1 MTFIV
6 YILAIIGFISL
17 LFLSVDF
24 FLFFNEWQQ
33 RIHIGRW
40 LDRKSW
46 QQAVEKK
53 AKSWLRHSPTTQV
66 TDQSR
71 LVLWDIIR
79 GNYRSNTIQSWQ
91 DAGLLLGLDKEDAI
105 SYLKYHPQ
113 LFTSPT
119 LEFDQALLAYA
130 LKKQGV
136 LSTDKEERI
145 RSLFQPY
152 IQERITI
159 PYRKQLPNIRFVD
172 TIGLVC
178 PFLHACEYSDLAI
191 NQIKEYDDF
200 LLNGIFPPHAF
211 NKTTKKPM
219 GVHDWSRGMG
229 WYILALIETDTL
241 EGNKERIL
249 RLADS
254 LIPYQRTDG
263 GFNCMIFNPQEC
275 FESSGTAL
283 IGLLFVKAYELSH
296 HAEYLKA
303 ARTVEHSL
311 MKATRRNGA
320 VDHAQG
326 DTKGIGFY
334 SRFFSVMPFAQ
345 GMTLYLSK
353 RIDCYETVSC

>member
-40 LDRKSW
+40 QDRKSW

-53 AKSWLRHSPTTQV
+53 AKKWLYHSPTVQI
-66 TDQSR
+66 TDQNR
-71 LVLWDIIR
+71 LIVWDIIR

-91 DAGLLLGLDKEDAI
+91 DAGLLLGLDKEDAT

-119 LEFDQALLAYA
+119 LELDQALLAYA

-136 LSTDKEERI
+136 LSTDKKEKI

-159 PYRKQLPNIRFVD
+159 PYRKQLPDIRFVD

-178 PFLHACEYSDLAI
+178 PFLHACGWNDLAI
-191 NQIKEYDDF
+191 NQIKEYDNF
-200 LLNGIFPPHAF
+200 LLNGTFPPHAF
-211 NKTTKKPM
+211 NKKYNTPM
-219 GVHDWSRGMG
+219 GVYDWNRGLG
-229 WYILALIETDTL
+229 WYILALIETETL

-263 GFNCMIFNPQEC
+263 GFNCMLFNPQER

-303 ARTVEHSL
+303 ARTVEHSI

-320 VDHAQG
+320 IDYAQG
-326 DTKGIGFY
+326 DTKGVGFY
-334 SRFFSVMPFAQ
+334 SRIFSIMPFAQ
-345 GMTLYLSK
+345 GMSLYLSK
-353 RIDCYETVSC
+353 ELDKYENI

>member
-1 MTFIV
+1 MIIIM
-6 YILAIIGFISL
+6 YILSIIGIVSL
-17 LFLSVDF
+17 IFLSVDA
-24 FLFFNEWQQ
+24 FLSFKEWQQ

-40 LDRKSW
+40 QDRKSW
-46 QQAVEKK
+46 QQVVEKK

-71 LVLWDIIR
+71 LVLWDMIR

-91 DAGLLLGLDKEDAI
+91 DAGLLLGLDQEDAI

-136 LSTDKEERI
+136 LSTNKEETI

-152 IQERITI
+152 IQGKITI
-159 PYRKQLPNIRFVD
+159 PYRKQLPDIRFVD

-178 PFLHACEYSDLAI
+178 PFLHACGWNDLAI

-200 LLNGIFPPHAF
+200 LLNDIFPPHAF
-211 NKTTKKPM
+211 NKTTQKPM

-229 WYILALIETDTL
+229 WYILALIETETL

-263 GFNCMIFNPQEC
+263 GFNCMLFNTQER

-311 MKATRRNGA
+311 MNATRRNGA
-320 VDHAQG
+320 IDYAQG
-326 DTKGIGFY
+326 DTKGIGLY
-334 SRFFSVMPFAQ
+334 SKTFSIMPFAQ
-345 GMTLYLSK
+345 GITLYLSK
-353 RIDCYETVSC
+353 SLNNYESYN

>member
-6 YILAIIGFISL
+6 YILAIIGFISC

-24 FLFFNEWQQ
+24 FIFFNEWQQ

-40 LDRKSW
+40 ENRESW

-71 LVLWDIIR
+71 LVLWDMFC

-91 DAGLLLGLDKEDAI
+91 DAGLLLGLNKEDAI

-136 LSTDKEERI
+136 LSTDKEEKI
-145 RSLFQPY
+145 RSLFQLY

-159 PYRKQLPNIRFVD
+159 PYRKQLPDIRFVD

-178 PFLHACEYSDLAI
+178 PFLHACGWNDLAI

-211 NKTTKKPM
+211 NKTTQKPM

-263 GFNCMIFNPQEC
+263 GFNCMVFNQQER

-283 IGLLFVKAYELSH
+283 IGLLFVKAYEFSNDSK
-296 HAEYLKA
+296 YLVIAKTIE
-303 ARTVEHSL
+303 RSL
-311 MKATRRNGA
+311 MRITRRNGA
-320 VDHAQG
+320 IDYAQG
-326 DTKGIGFY
+326 DSKGISFY
-334 SRFFSVMPFAQ
+334 SRIFTVIPFAQ

-353 RIDCYETVSC
+353 CLNHYTKD